1 MPRHRG
7 LSRQQWMKCEICY
20 FDFPISYLTRQKG
33 LMRCQLDLDN
43 LDVELRPPLI
53 AGILSDGQEGR
64 NDREWIGGNDVQDE
78 LIF

>member
-1 MPRHRG
+1 MPKHQG
-7 LSRQQWMKCEICY
+7 LWRQQWMKCDRCY

-33 LMRCQLDLDN
+33 LMVCQLDLDN

-53 AGILSDGQEGR
+53 AEILSDGQEGR
-64 NDREWIGGNDVQDE
+64 NDREWIGGNDTNDE